1 MRASYRDFLILIA
14 MSIIG
19 IASATTIIIE
29 LDVLHTSPPFCTI
42 PGSSQSGIQINCMKV
57 LLSKYSTVMGVSLD
71 MLAALWFVINILLVV
86 SVVFMRRSIAKK
98 TFEALFAW
106 RFFGLLLVPYL
117 IYLELFVVKA
127 ICIYCTIMHGAII
140 IDFIII
146 TYLVFAKNSRIRK
159 DLGI

>member
-1 MRASYRDFLILIA
+1 

-29 LDVLHTSPPFCTI
+29 LDVFHTSPPFCTI
-42 PGSSQSGIQINCMKV
+42 PGNSHSGGVQINCMKV
-57 LLSKYSTVMGVSLD
+57 LESPYSTVFGVSLD

-86 SVVFMRRSIAKK
+86 SVVFMRSSIARK
-98 TFEALFAW
+98 TFNALFAW

-127 ICIYCTIMHGAII
+127 ICIYCTIMHCAII

-146 TYLVFAKNSRIRK
+146 TYLVFAKNSKIRK